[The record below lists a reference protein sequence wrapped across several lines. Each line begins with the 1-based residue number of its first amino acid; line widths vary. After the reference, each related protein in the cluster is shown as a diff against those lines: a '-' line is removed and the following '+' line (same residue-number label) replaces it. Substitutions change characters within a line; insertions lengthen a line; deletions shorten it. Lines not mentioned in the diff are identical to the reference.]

1 MNAYGGTVK
10 VPPAAL
16 KSGPPP
22 LPSVGCPLLSTCL
35 LSVPASPWCP
45 QGKFALCAY
54 ALCVPIPGSNPLVAE
69 CGCLEFDMIN
79 SGAVGT
85 SAVLNQEV
93 RSLDTKRLCQLC

>member
-1 MNAYGGTVK
+1 MRMLDGTVTL
-10 VPPAAL
+10 PPAAL
-16 KSGPPP
+16 KPGP
-22 LPSVGCPLLSTCL
+22 LPSSLCRLAYAIHLLTPN
-35 LSVPASPWCP
+35 PASPWRP

-85 SAVLNQEV
+85 SAVLNEEV
-93 RSLDTKRLCQLC
+93 RSPDTKLLCKLC